1 MLKKILPFFYHALLT
16 LLVYVI
22 HVNENVNSM
31 LNDFKAEIDQGY
43 LKEVYEFHKTG
54 QAAFMK
60 RPITTFLIEK
70 IHSFLNIELGTSFVL
85 LNFVCLFC
93 ASLVLFFLSKTLTKS
108 YLKAYLNSLLFFLCF
123 PIIFMFF
130 VPIYT
135 YDEPL
140 QLVFIFAALLAFFK
154 QKQVLFLILFTVS
167 VFVRESSLLLLPAI
181 FVLKFPSV
189 RLSTIFSVV
198 KANLIHVLFIVSPA
212 IVYFV
217 AINIYVSYFK
227 IQHVE
232 AHENAIRWICLLQ
245 NFESNKSVFES
256 IAAFFL
262 VLLIPVYFLVTTKAT
277 VLFSSKY
284 KGMVKAFIIT
294 LVINTIIAYF
304 LTKVRE
310 ARILMLPLV
319 FLWPIFS
326 ALFLSKLSLMISL
339 NGWIQLFKKPLLL
352 VFLGGLIFASYELAF
367 FNYKATIGF
376 PKDHYFNHYFFCLF
390 TVFSIHVSLSIANK
404 QKKQLQ
410 NETAF
415 KIN

>member
-22 HVNENVNSM
+22 HMNKYVNSM

-43 LKEVYEFHKTG
+43 LTEVYEFHKTG

-70 IHSFLNIELGTSFVL
+70 IHILFKIELGTAFVW
-85 LNFVCLFC
+85 LNFVSLFC
-93 ASLVLFFLSKTLTKS
+93 ASLVLFYLSKTLTKS

-154 QKQVLFLILFTVS
+154 QKQALFLILFTVS
-167 VFVRESSLLLLPAI
+167 IFVRESSLLLLPAI
-181 FVLKFPSV
+181 FVLKFPTV
-189 RLSTIFSVV
+189 RLNTIFSVV
-198 KANLIHVLFIVSPA
+198 KANLMHVLFLVSPA
-212 IVYFV
+212 IVYFG
-217 AINIYVSYFK
+217 AIKIYVSYFN
-227 IQHVE
+227 IQQVE
-232 AHENAIRWICLLQ
+232 AHENAIRWICLFQ
-245 NFESNKSVFES
+245 NFESDKSVFES

-262 VLLIPVYFLVTTKAT
+262 VLLIPVYFIVTTKST
-277 VLFSSKY
+277 ELFSSKH
-284 KGMVKAFIIT
+284 KGLVKAFILT
-294 LVINTIIAYF
+294 LVVNTLIAYF

-326 ALFLSKLSLMISL
+326 AVFLSKLSLMISF
-339 NGWIQLFKKPLLL
+339 NSWIQLFKKPLLL
-352 VFLGGLIFASYELAF
+352 VLLGGFLYTSYELAF

-376 PKDHYFNHYFFCLF
+376 PKDHYFNHYFFSLF
-390 TVFSIHVSLSIANK
+390 TVFSIHVCLSIANK
-404 QKKQLQ
+404 QKK
-410 NETAF
+410 AVPD
-415 KIN
+415 

>member
-1 MLKKILPFFYHALLT
+1 
-16 LLVYVI
+16 
-22 HVNENVNSM
+22 M

-43 LKEVYEFHKTG
+43 LTEVYEFHKTG

-70 IHSFLNIELGTSFVL
+70 IHILFKIELGTAFIW

-93 ASLVLFFLSKTLTKS
+93 ASLVLFYLSKTLTKS

-140 QLVFIFAALLAFFK
+140 QLVFVFAALLAFFK
-154 QKQVLFLILFTVS
+154 QKQALFLILFTVS

-198 KANLIHVLFIVSPA
+198 KANLMYVLFLVSPA
-212 IVYFV
+212 IVYFG
-217 AINIYVSYFK
+217 AIKIYVNYFN
-227 IQHVE
+227 IQQVE
-232 AHENAIRWICLLQ
+232 AQENAIRWMCLLQ
-245 NFESNKSVFES
+245 NFESDKSVFES

-262 VLLIPVYFLVTTKAT
+262 VLLIPVYFIVTTKAT
-277 VLFSSKY
+277 ELFTSKN
-284 KGMVKAFIIT
+284 KGLVKAFIIT
-294 LVINTIIAYF
+294 LVVNTLIAYSM
-304 LTKVRE
+304 TKVRE

-319 FLWPIFS
+319 FLWPVFS
-326 ALFLSKLSLMISL
+326 AVFFSKIKIFFISKNWINFLKNPIIVLSFLVLMCF
-339 NGWIQLFKKPLLL
+339 N
-352 VFLGGLIFASYELAF
+352 YYLAF
-367 FNYKATIGF
+367 LKYETTIGNEKHHVF
-376 PKDHYFNHYFFCLF
+376 KYYFFALL
-390 TVFSIHVSLSIANK
+390 TVFFIHVCLSIANK

>member
-1 MLKKILPFFYHALLT
+1 
-16 LLVYVI
+16 
-22 HVNENVNSM
+22 M
-31 LNDFKAEIDQGY
+31 LNDFKAVIDQGY
-43 LKEVYEFHKTG
+43 LTEVYEFHKTG

-70 IHSFLNIELGTSFVL
+70 IHLLFKIELGTAFVW
-85 LNFVCLFC
+85 LNFVSLFC
-93 ASLVLFFLSKTLTKS
+93 ASLFLFFLSKTLTKS

-198 KANLIHVLFIVSPA
+198 KANLMHVLFLVSPA
-212 IVYFV
+212 IVYFG
-217 AINIYVSYFK
+217 AIKIYVNYFN
-227 IQHVE
+227 IQQVE
-232 AHENAIRWICLLQ
+232 AQENAIRWMCLLQ
-245 NFESNKSVFES
+245 NFESDKSVFES

-262 VLLIPVYFLVTTKAT
+262 VLLIPVYFIVTTKST
-277 VLFSSKY
+277 ELFTSKN
-284 KGMVKAFIIT
+284 KGLVKAFIIT
-294 LVINTIIAYF
+294 LVVNTLIAYSM
-304 LTKVRE
+304 TKVRE

-319 FLWPIFS
+319 FLWPVFS
-326 ALFLSKLSLMISL
+326 AVFFSKIKIFFISKNWINFLKNPIIVLSFLVLMCF
-339 NGWIQLFKKPLLL
+339 N
-352 VFLGGLIFASYELAF
+352 YYLAF
-367 FNYKATIGF
+367 LKYETTIGNEKHHVF
-376 PKDHYFNHYFFCLF
+376 KYYFFALL
-390 TVFSIHVSLSIANK
+390 TVFFIHVCLSIANK

>member
-22 HVNENVNSM
+22 HMNKYVNSM

-43 LKEVYEFHKTG
+43 LTEVYEFHKTG

-70 IHSFLNIELGTSFVL
+70 IHILFKIELGTAFVW
-85 LNFVCLFC
+85 LNFMSLFC
-93 ASLVLFFLSKTLTKS
+93 ASLVLFYLSKTLTKS

-140 QLVFIFAALLAFFK
+140 QLVFVFAALLAFFK

-198 KANLIHVLFIVSPA
+198 KANLMHVLFLVSPA
-212 IVYFV
+212 IVYFG
-217 AINIYVSYFK
+217 AIKIYVNYFN
-227 IQHVE
+227 IQQVE
-232 AHENAIRWICLLQ
+232 AQENAIRWMCLLQ
-245 NFESNKSVFES
+245 NFESDKSVFES

-262 VLLIPVYFLVTTKAT
+262 VLLIPVYFIVTTKAT
-277 VLFSSKY
+277 ELFTSKN
-284 KGMVKAFIIT
+284 KGLVKAFIIT
-294 LVINTIIAYF
+294 LVVNTLIAYSM
-304 LTKVRE
+304 TKVRE

-319 FLWPIFS
+319 FLWPVFS
-326 ALFLSKLSLMISL
+326 AVFFSKIKIFFISKNWINFLKNPIIVLSFLVLMCF
-339 NGWIQLFKKPLLL
+339 N
-352 VFLGGLIFASYELAF
+352 YYLAF
-367 FNYKATIGF
+367 LKYETTIGNEKHHVF
-376 PKDHYFNHYFFCLF
+376 KYYFFALL
-390 TVFSIHVSLSIANK
+390 TVFFIHVCLSIANK

-415 KIN
+415 KN

>member
-22 HVNENVNSM
+22 HMNKYVNSM

-43 LKEVYEFHKTG
+43 LTEVYEFHKTG

-70 IHSFLNIELGTSFVL
+70 IHILFKIELGTAFVW
-85 LNFVCLFC
+85 LNFVSLFC
-93 ASLVLFFLSKTLTKS
+93 ASLVLFYLSKTLTKS

-140 QLVFIFAALLAFFK
+140 QLIFIFAALLAFFK
-154 QKQVLFLILFTVS
+154 QKQALFLILFTVS
-167 VFVRESSLLLLPAI
+167 IFVRESSLLLLPAI
-181 FVLKFPSV
+181 FVLKFPTV
-189 RLSTIFSVV
+189 RLNTIFSVV
-198 KANLIHVLFIVSPA
+198 KANLMHVLFLVSPA
-212 IVYFV
+212 IVYFG
-217 AINIYVSYFK
+217 AIKIYVNYFN
-227 IQHVE
+227 IQQVE
-232 AHENAIRWICLLQ
+232 AQENAIRWMCLLQ
-245 NFESNKSVFES
+245 NFESDKSVFES

-262 VLLIPVYFLVTTKAT
+262 VLLIPVYFIVTTKST
-277 VLFSSKY
+277 ELFSSKH
-284 KGMVKAFIIT
+284 KGLVKAFILT
-294 LVINTIIAYF
+294 LVVNTIIAYSM
-304 LTKVRE
+304 TKVRE

-326 ALFLSKLSLMISL
+326 AVFLSKLSLMISF
-339 NGWIQLFKKPLLL
+339 NSWIQLFKKPFLLL
-352 VFLGGLIFASYELAF
+352 LLGGFLYASYELAF

-390 TVFSIHVSLSIANK
+390 TVFSIHVCLSIANK
-404 QKKQLQ
+404 QKKQPL

-415 KIN
+415 IN

>member
-1 MLKKILPFFYHALLT
+1 MFKKILPFFYHALLT

-22 HVNENVNSM
+22 HVNEKANSM

-60 RPITTFLIEK
+60 RPITSFLIEK
-70 IHSFLNIELGTSFVL
+70 IQLIFNIEIGTSFVI
-85 LNFVCLFC
+85 LNFCCLFLS
-93 ASLVLFFLSKTLTKS
+93 SLLLFYLSKLLTKS
-108 YLKAYLNSLLFFLCF
+108 TLKAYVNSLIFFLCF

-140 QLVFIFAALLAFFK
+140 QLVFIFAALLAFFT
-154 QKQVLFLILFTVS
+154 QKNILFLCLFTMS
-167 VFVRESSLLLLPAI
+167 VFVRESSLILIPAL
-181 FVLKFPSV
+181 FVLKFPNV
-189 RLSTIFSVV
+189 RLINVLGIV
-198 KANLIHVLFIVSPA
+198 KNNFVQVLCLILPA
-212 IVYFV
+212 ILYFISIKLYV
-217 AINIYVSYFK
+217 DFFGIN
-227 IQHVE
+227 QAE
-232 AHENAIRWICLLQ
+232 ANENGIRWICLFQ
-245 NFESNKSVFES
+245 NFESDKSVFES

-262 VLLIPVYFLVTTKAT
+262 VLLFPIYFLVTTKAT
-277 VLFSSKY
+277 ALFSEKY
-284 KGMVKAFIIT
+284 SGLVKAFLVT
-294 LVINTIIAYF
+294 LVINTLIAYF

-326 ALFLSKLSLMISL
+326 AVFLSKLSLLISFKS
-339 NGWIQLFKKPLLL
+339 WTQLIKQPLLL
-352 VFLGGLIFASYELAF
+352 VLLGGLLYASYELAF

-390 TVFSIHVSLSIANK
+390 TVFSTHLCLYIASK
-404 QKKQLQ
+404 QKKAAS
-410 NETAF
+410 E
-415 KIN
+415 

>member
-43 LKEVYEFHKTG
+43 LTEVYEFHKTG

-70 IHSFLNIELGTSFVL
+70 IHILFKIELGTAFVW
-85 LNFVCLFC
+85 LNFVSLFC
-93 ASLVLFFLSKTLTKS
+93 ASLVLFYLSKTLTKS

-154 QKQVLFLILFTVS
+154 QKQALFLILFTVS
-167 VFVRESSLLLLPAI
+167 IFVRESSLLLLPAI
-181 FVLKFPSV
+181 FVLKFPTV
-189 RLSTIFSVV
+189 RLNTIFSVV
-198 KANLIHVLFIVSPA
+198 KANLMHVLFLVSPA
-212 IVYFV
+212 IVYFG
-217 AINIYVSYFK
+217 AIKIYVSYFN
-227 IQHVE
+227 IQQVE
-232 AHENAIRWICLLQ
+232 AHENAIRWICLFQ
-245 NFESNKSVFES
+245 NFESDKSVFES

-262 VLLIPVYFLVTTKAT
+262 VLLIPVYFMVTTKST
-277 VLFSSKY
+277 ELFSSKH
-284 KGMVKAFIIT
+284 KGLVKAFIIT
-294 LVINTIIAYF
+294 LVVNTIIAYSM
-304 LTKVRE
+304 TKVRE

-326 ALFLSKLSLMISL
+326 AVFLSKLSLMISF
-339 NGWIQLFKKPLLL
+339 NSWIQLFKKPLLL
-352 VFLGGLIFASYELAF
+352 VLLGGFLYTSYELAF

-376 PKDHYFNHYFFCLF
+376 PKDHYFNHYFFSLF
-390 TVFSIHVSLSIANK
+390 TVFSIHVCLSIANK
-404 QKKQLQ
+404 QKK
-410 NETAF
+410 AVSD
-415 KIN
+415 